1 MLDKFLK
8 MFFALFVLVVMVIL
22 IGPQKSLMWLLR
34 GVLVGCA
41 IKSLWHLARIVALK
55 TTLRAFHRENP
66 RYQNW
71 TKSFGDWLRL
81 YSSLRPRS
89 RLHYVFSIP
98 HARPQISTGRLFLL
112 TF

>member
-71 TKSFGDWLRL
+71 TKCDFVRERDAFLEAYRL
-81 YSSLRPRS
+81 NVRRLVTALLVFAAAIPASLR
-89 RLHYVFSIP
+89 F
-98 HARPQISTGRLFLL
+98 
-112 TF
+112 